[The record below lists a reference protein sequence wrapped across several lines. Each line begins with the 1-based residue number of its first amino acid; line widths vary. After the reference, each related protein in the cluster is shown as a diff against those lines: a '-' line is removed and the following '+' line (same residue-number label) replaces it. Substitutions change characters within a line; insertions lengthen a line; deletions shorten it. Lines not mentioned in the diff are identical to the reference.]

1 MSTLLD
7 DYSCPFDPNLGL
19 ANFSRRAL
27 ARLGRE
33 YLLHGHLQ
41 DRVGIPLVLARH
53 TQQDMLDVAIEEWM
67 AASPIY
73 SIRTQRALNFGNGD
87 VATIFKNIQL
97 DIGAPHQFMDFQY
110 RVDSPDYGEFWL
122 DHCGALMDVEPMGE
136 SFVHG
141 MCHDIEDPT
150 FDATA
155 GATNPY
161 AQVRPIH
168 RPPRVPADRAP
179 HCHWKVTID
188 ETGVP
193 VEPHPTAKVIAGS
206 EIAGIA
212 IDDPGADAEPG
223 GWFDYSGEFDPG
235 FTLEDLSHRALVV
248 ALQEAAVQTHLLAH
262 AYLHCVAERWGA
274 DEAHENAPQV
284 FAGTSGVA
292 AGRIPTAIG
301 IAGDDAEA
309 IAKLLQIH
317 PVFMPRTYVKPVIDV
332 VDDRTVRFALQDAP
346 CLHERDGLSWFA
358 SLTEAP
364 SSAIDA
370 IVRGVNR
377 QASSAPDT
385 PRGDEMLA
393 WTITVDPD
401 AAPAPINPSV
411 GLASVSTGAAVTFLP
426 RRDLRP

>member
-1 MSTLLD
+1 MSALRD
-7 DYSCPFDPNLGL
+7 DYSGPFDPSLGL
-19 ANFSRRAL
+19 RDFSRRAL

-41 DRVGIPLVLARH
+41 DRVGIPLVLAKH

-73 SIRTQRALNFGNGD
+73 SRRTQRALNFGNGD

-110 RVDSPDYGEFWL
+110 RVDSPTYGEFWL

-141 MCHDIEDPT
+141 MCHTIEDPT

-155 GATNPY
+155 GSTNPY

-168 RPPRVPADRAP
+168 RPPRVPADRTP
-179 HCHWKVTID
+179 HCHWRITID

-193 VEPHPTAKVIAGS
+193 VEPHPTSQVIAES
-206 EIAGIA
+206 EIARVA
-212 IDDPGADAEPG
+212 IDDPGVDAEAG

-284 FAGTSGVA
+284 FTGTAGVA
-292 AGRIPTAIG
+292 AGRIPAALG
-301 IAGDDAEA
+301 IAGADAEA
-309 IAKLLQIH
+309 VAKLLQVH
-317 PVFMPRTYVKPVIDV
+317 PVFMPRTYVEPVIELIDGQ
-332 VDDRTVRFALQDAP
+332 TVRFALRDAP

-358 SLTEAP
+358 TLGDEP
-364 SSAIDA
+364 SAAIDEIARA
-370 IVRGVNR
+370 INR
-377 QASSAPDT
+377 RAASAPDA
-385 PRGDEMLA
+385 PCADEALA

-401 AAPAPINPSV
+401 AEPAPPDRSV
-411 GLASVSTGAAVTFLP
+411 DLARVSTGATVTFLP
-426 RRDLRP
+426 RRDLRG